1 MKKSFNTIT
10 HKLAKGNFLEILKDF
25 ERVKTIHISASTN
38 VLQNSFAKYNGRKHS
53 KAKNVDIVVNA
64 SRNESLKEYSEDIYK
79 YYSKNKDEI
88 EKIVIL
94 GSNKDGSIKLD
105 SIFSQKSSE
114 IKVST
119 DSMTGVVNTTEM
131 LSKIGSLLDNL

>member
-38 VLQNSFAKYNGRKHS
+38 VLQNSFAKYNGRKPS

-119 DSMTGVVNTTEM
+119 DPMTGVVNTTEM